1 MKSFT
6 DLFIRRPVLAIV
18 VNLVILIAG
27 LQAVRTLTVR
37 QYPRSDNASVTVTTV
52 YVGASA
58 DLVRGFITTPLERT
72 IAAADGIDYIES
84 SSKLGLSTITVRL
97 KLNYDPNKALAE
109 ISSKVNQVRND
120 LPPEAQVP
128 VINIESAD
136 SQFAAAYLSFTSDIL
151 EANQITDYLVRVVQ
165 PRLSALDGVQR
176 ADILG
181 GRTFAMR
188 IWMKPDRMTA
198 LNINPSQ
205 VRDALAANNFLSAV
219 GHTKGS
225 LIQVNLTANTDLRS
239 VEEFKNLVVRQS
251 GDTLV
256 RLRDI
261 ADVVLGAEDYDSEVR
276 FSGERAVFMG
286 VWPLPTANSLEVIK
300 HVRSEMALIQKELP
314 TGLTGGIAY
323 DATKYIQDAI
333 NEVLKTLTETLF
345 IVAVVIFLFLGSLR
359 SVLVP
364 LIAIPISLVGGIF
377 LMQIFGFTL
386 NLLTLLAIVLSVGLV
401 VDDAIVIVEN
411 VERHIREGHS
421 PTQAA
426 LLGARELVSPVIAMT
441 ITLAAVYAPIGLQG
455 GLTGSLFR
463 EFAFTLAGAVFISGV
478 VALTLSPV
486 MSSKL
491 LDAGRE
497 EHGLTG
503 RINRGFDR
511 LRQMYARVL
520 DATLAARPAVYTIWL
535 GLVFLTVPTFLM
547 AWKYKELA
555 PAEDQSIV
563 FGIVEAPADATIDQ
577 TSFYAEAVN
586 RQLMTV
592 PDKEQTFQITFPDNG
607 FSGLVLKPWGERK
620 RTVFQIV
627 PEVQKKVSSIPGVR
641 ALMATPSALPGGGQF
656 PVEFVIAATAEP
668 ETIVQFAQILQQK
681 AAASGLFAFPPIIDT
696 KLDQPEVQLV
706 MDRDKVASLG
716 LDMATV
722 GSDLSTLVGGNFVN
736 RFSLDGRSYKVI
748 PQLKRI
754 ERLNASQLET
764 TYVKGPN
771 GQLVPL
777 STFAK
782 LQKKTEPRSL
792 SRFQQFNAVK
802 ISGVAVGSIDQ
813 ALRFLEEE
821 AAKTLPRGYKL
832 DYTGESRQLRVE
844 GSKFLPAFSLAL
856 VLIFLVLA
864 AQFNSFRDPFI
875 ILLGSVPLAL
885 FGALL
890 FSFLKMPVPNIPFF
904 TNGWTTSLNIYSEV
918 GLVTLIGLVSKNG
931 ILIVEF
937 ANQQQ
942 RRGLGKIQAV
952 REAALVRLRPVL
964 MTSAATIC
972 GHFPLTLVS
981 GAGAAARNS
990 IGITVVAG
998 MAIGTI
1004 FTLLVIPSIYV
1015 LLAKQHSNEGIA
1027 AVGSDFDVA
1036 DTTDGQP
1043 QIREREETPVP
1054 AFREGARNPIPAAAN
1069 P

>member
-6 DLFIRRPVLAIV
+6 DLFIRRPVLAMV

-27 LQAVRTLTVR
+27 LQAIKTLTVR
-37 QYPRSDNASVTVTTV
+37 QYPRSDNAAVTVTTV

-58 DLVRGFITTPLERT
+58 DLVRGFVTTPLERT

-120 LPPEAQVP
+120 LPPEAQIP
-128 VINIESAD
+128 VINIQSAD

-165 PRLSALDGVQR
+165 PRLSALEGVQR

-188 IWMKPDRMTA
+188 IWLRPDRMTA
-198 LNINPSQ
+198 LNLNPSQ

-225 LIQVNLTANTDLRS
+225 LVQVNLTANTDLRS

-276 FSGERAVFMG
+276 FSGDRAVFMG
-286 VWPLPTANSLEVIK
+286 VWPLPNANSLDVIK
-300 HVRSEMALIQKELP
+300 RVRAEIALIQKELP

-333 NEVLKTLTETLF
+333 NEVLKTLTETLL
-345 IVAVVIFLFLGSLR
+345 IVAVVIFCFLGSLR

-364 LIAIPISLVGGIF
+364 LVAIPISLIGGIF
-377 LMQIFGFTL
+377 LMQVFGFTL

-411 VERHIREGHS
+411 VERHIREGRF
-421 PTQAA
+421 PMQAA

-503 RINRGFDR
+503 RINRTFDN
-511 LRQMYARVL
+511 LRKGYAHVL
-520 DATLAARPAVYTIWL
+520 DLTLASRPAVYTIWV
-535 GLVFLTVPTFLM
+535 GLVLLTIPMFLT
-547 AWKYKELA
+547 AWRYKELA
-555 PAEDQSIV
+555 PAEDQSII

-577 TSFYAEAVN
+577 TTFYTTAVN
-586 RQLMTV
+586 GQLMSV

-607 FSGLVLKPWGERK
+607 FSGLVLKPWGDRK
-620 RTVFQIV
+620 RSVFQIV
-627 PEVQKKVSSIPGVR
+627 PEVQQKVSSIPGVR
-641 ALMATPSALPGGGQF
+641 TLMATPSALPGGGQF

-668 ETIVQFAQILQQK
+668 EIIVQFAQQLQQR
-681 AAASGLFAFPPIIDT
+681 AAASGLFAFPPVIDT
-696 KLDQPEVQLV
+696 KIDQPEVELV

-736 RFSLDGRSYKVI
+736 RFSLAGRSYKVI
-748 PQLKRI
+748 PQLKRV
-754 ERLNASQLET
+754 ERLNASQFET

-777 STFAK
+777 STFATLK
-782 LQKKTEPRSL
+782 KKTEPRSL
-792 SRFQQFNAVK
+792 NRFQQFNAVK

-813 ALRFLEEE
+813 ALRFLETQ
-821 AAKTLPRGYKL
+821 AAQILPKGYKI

-844 GSKFLPAFSLAL
+844 GSKFLPAFTLAL

-904 TNGWTTSLNIYSEV
+904 TNGWTTTLNIYSQV
-918 GLVTLIGLVSKNG
+918 GLVTLVGLVSKNG

-972 GHFPLTLVS
+972 GHFPLTLVR

-1015 LLAKQHSNEGIA
+1015 LLAKQHAGETPGAFDRDIEVP
-1027 AVGSDFDVA
+1027 VGANGEA
-1036 DTTDGQP
+1036 DT
-1043 QIREREETPVP
+1043 EESAIT
-1054 AFREGARNPIPAAAN
+1054 AFRQEPSGEPA
-1069 P
+1069 